1 MRYDKLFKLSL
12 QIFIYTTFQNPLF
25 NIIMLI
31 NLFLLTL
38 ILIFKFNIKFN
49 SKNIFD
55 KIVHLI

>member
-12 QIFIYTTFQNPLF
+12 QIFIYTTFQNSLF